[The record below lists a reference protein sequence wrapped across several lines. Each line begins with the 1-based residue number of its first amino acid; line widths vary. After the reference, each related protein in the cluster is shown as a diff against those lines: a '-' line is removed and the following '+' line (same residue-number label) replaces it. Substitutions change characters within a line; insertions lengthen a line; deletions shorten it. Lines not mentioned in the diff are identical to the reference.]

1 MKQTIKRMSCLLLA
15 LCLLLTLVPVS
26 ARAEE
31 ERPVID
37 FVLVLDCSRSMR
49 ENDKMGLAADAC
61 KMFMDLLPIED
72 ARISVIAFGYTG
84 GGYDFEH
91 FNVTYDANLVHVLSP
106 LKGNMTTE
114 EKTALKNSIVTA
126 KEQMG
131 DNTPVGQALAAGVDT
146 LLKGGATDGN
156 ACVIL
161 LSDGGAT
168 SPIAVGETISLADN
182 VPYTAKEHE
191 WPIYCIELDYK
202 NENETASGKDNRAR
216 LNNICVNSGAG
227 ADGRM
232 KVNDP
237 ADVCEAFLKIF
248 NRFMEVEGND
258 PESITIGSAGVAE
271 LSFEVPNLASE
282 ANVVISGSAVDYVE
296 LINNAQG
303 TTKQIKESENSKNL
317 VANVEPGS
325 YFSVKMIC
333 PAAGTWTVKAY
344 GDPNAEILVYNNSMQ
359 ELGLTMVTNPDGS
372 GRLTKNDKIDV
383 QAYFTYSGTN
393 LNNNTFYLEN
403 NASLI
408 VTSYTDE
415 AKTSVKGVREF
426 TMEGSESGF
435 HYSLPVSEVPSGT
448 FTVQVLLKHDMFRN
462 GEKLTDSVTFVSEN
476 LPMILA
482 ENAAPIERNGYV
494 NGQFEDVDLT
504 TIFNNPDGDPVEY
517 VLTCTSDRTA
527 SFECTVTEQD
537 MLQISAGMVPGT
549 YQMQIEATDPDMTE
563 PLVYTGLTLTVE
575 NRSMETKKIP
585 DQEVWVDYYDGFP
598 AKQDPSNTVLDIDLN
613 DYFTDPDGVELTF
626 GDITADVAGLVNAS
640 WQAGKLHV
648 EPVAK
653 GDVVLT
659 TTVSDGIETVEAK
672 LEIEVV
678 SGKAVYWATHWIYYV
693 IAVAIVIAL
702 LLIYLYVKGHTTMK
716 GSWKVTIKRG
726 YDTITTGTG
735 LKMSSLSTVK
745 KAKSKPFA
753 AKDLVNET
761 MAWMQDQG
769 GLRTAAAP
777 FLSMKEFEAIK
788 FQGIYSGLGFMVLNV
803 PGGDTIEVEY
813 NSQIKP
819 KTKKFRVNTGEL
831 RITIKRKNDFGV
843 DDSLTI
849 LLENTGK

>member
-1 MKQTIKRMSCLLLA
+1 MSCLLLA

-91 FNVTYDANLVHVLSP
+91 FKVTYDANLVHVLSP
-106 LKGNMTTE
+106 LKGDMTTE
-114 EKTALKNSIVTA
+114 EKMALKNSIAKA

-168 SPIAVGETISLADN
+168 SPIAVGETKSLADK
-182 VPYTAKEHE
+182 VPYTAKEHD
-191 WPIYCIELDYK
+191 WPIYCIELDYV
-202 NENETASGKDNRAR
+202 NQNETSSGKENRTR

-258 PESITIGSAGVAE
+258 PQPVVIDSTGVAE

-296 LINNAQG
+296 LINNAQN
-303 TTKQIKESENSKNL
+303 TSKQIKQSEASKNL

-359 ELGLTMVTNPDGS
+359 ELGLTMVTNPDGTN
-372 GRLTKNDKIDV
+372 RLTKNDKIDV

-403 NASLI
+403 KDKASLI
-408 VTSYTDE
+408 VTSYNDE
-415 AKTSVKGVREF
+415 SKSSVKSIREF
-426 TMEGSESGF
+426 AMDGSESGF
-435 HYSLPVSEVPSGT
+435 HYSLPVSEIPSGT

-462 GEKLTDSVTFVSEN
+462 GEKLSESVTFVSEN
-476 LPMILA
+476 LPLTLV
-482 ENAAPIERNGYV
+482 ENAGPIERSGFV
-494 NGQFEDVDLT
+494 NGQFEDVDLA

-517 VLTCTSDRTA
+517 VLTCTSDKMA
-527 SFECTVTEQD
+527 SFDYTVNEQG
-537 MLQISAGMVPGT
+537 MMQISTGMVPGT
-549 YQMQIEATDPDMTE
+549 YQLQISAADPDMTE
-563 PLVYTGLTLTVE
+563 PLVYEGLTLTVE
-575 NRSMETKKIP
+575 NRSIETKKIP

-613 DYFTDPDGVELTF
+613 DYFTDPDGVALTF
-626 GDITADVAGLVNAS
+626 GEINADVAGLVDAS
-640 WQAGKLHV
+640 WRDGKLHV

-659 TTVSDGIETVEAK
+659 TTVSDGLETVDARI
-672 LEIEVV
+672 EIEVV
-678 SGKAVYWATHWIYYV
+678 SGKSVYWATHWFYYA
-693 IAVAIVIAL
+693 IALGILVAL
-702 LLIYLYVKGHTTMK
+702 LLFWLYVKAHTTMK
-716 GSWKVTIKRG
+716 GSWKVTIKKG

-745 KAKSKPFA
+745 KAKSKPFV
-753 AKDLVNET
+753 AKDLINET

-819 KTKKFRVNTGEL
+819 RTKKFRVNTGEL
-831 RITIKRKNDFGV
+831 RITIKRKNEFGV
-843 DDSLTI
+843 DDSLTV